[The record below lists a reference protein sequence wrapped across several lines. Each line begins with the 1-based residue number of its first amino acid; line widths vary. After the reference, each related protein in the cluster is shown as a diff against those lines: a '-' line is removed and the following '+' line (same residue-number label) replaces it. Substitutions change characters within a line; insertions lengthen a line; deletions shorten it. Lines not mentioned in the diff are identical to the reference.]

1 MMYSFAMKTSTITIR
16 LPQSQRDTLKATAT
30 QLHKTESDFIR
41 ELLAREFDQAAF
53 GERASEFVG
62 CLDSSPSACRTSV
75 DALRTAIKRNNWRAK

>member
-1 MMYSFAMKTSTITIR
+1 MYSSAMKTSTITIR
-16 LPQSQRDTLKATAT
+16 LPQSQRDNLKATAT

-62 CLDSSPSACRTSV
+62 CLDSDASV
-75 DALRTAIKRNNWRAK
+75 PAPAEAFRAAIKRNNWRAK